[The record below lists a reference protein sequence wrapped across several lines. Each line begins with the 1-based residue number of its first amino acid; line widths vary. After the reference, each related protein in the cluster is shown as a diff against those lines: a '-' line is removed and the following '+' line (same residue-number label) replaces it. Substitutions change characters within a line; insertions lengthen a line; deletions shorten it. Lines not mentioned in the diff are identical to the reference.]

1 MEQIYIAIKDNKIF
15 IGKDFALK
23 KILNYPKTD
32 NIILELEK
40 NGFVV
45 DTLAHL
51 YTNNIVKRKIK
62 MDNLLFSSLPE
73 AVEYCRSNYTN
84 SSFNTVKSLIE
95 RNLSGKTKTAYK
107 HTFSYQLE
115 QYSIDLEKYEVIFL

>member
-15 IGKDFALK
+15 IGKEYSFGR
-23 KILNYPKTD
+23 ILRYPETD

-40 NGFVV
+40 NNFIV

-51 YTNNIVKRKIK
+51 YTNNIIKRKIK
-62 MDNLLFSSLPE
+62 MGSLLFSSLSD
-73 AVEYCRSNYTN
+73 AVEYCMQNYTN

-95 RNLSGKTKTAYK
+95 RNLSGKTKTAYR
-107 HTFSYQLE
+107 HTFTYQIE
-115 QYSIDLEKYEVIFL
+115 RYPIDLEKYEVIFL

>member
-15 IGKDFALK
+15 IGKDFLFK
-23 KILNYPKTD
+23 KMLNYSKAD
-32 NIILELEK
+32 NILLELEK
-40 NGFVV
+40 NNFVV

-62 MDNLLFSSLPE
+62 MDNLLFSSLSE
-73 AVEYCRSNYTN
+73 AVEYCMLNYTN

-95 RNLSGKTKTAYK
+95 RNLSGKIKTAYK

-115 QYSIDLEKYEVIFL
+115 QYPIDLEKYEVIFL